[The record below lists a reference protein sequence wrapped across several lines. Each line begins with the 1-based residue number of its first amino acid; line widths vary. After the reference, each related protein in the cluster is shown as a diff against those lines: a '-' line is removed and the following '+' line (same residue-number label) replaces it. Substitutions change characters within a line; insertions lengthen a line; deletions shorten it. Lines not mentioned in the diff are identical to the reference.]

1 MMDFYLKVKLANVEE
16 MEAIRKALL
25 QQHMDAPL
33 SAELL
38 QQVAEEARQRINQL
52 TIVELVPYHA

>member
-1 MMDFYLKVKLANVEE
+1 MDFYLKVKLATVEE
-16 MEAIRKALL
+16 MEAIRASLL

-33 SAELL
+33 SPELL

-52 TIVELVPYHA
+52 TVVELVPYHA